1 MRISDGAS
9 ASGQNWGVTFGQ
21 GTLPV
26 LFLHRCYGD
35 GPNRSV
41 TLSMTRTL
49 YSARPKPRH
58 LGFFSPTGGTTG
70 MRVGVRDAS
79 AIRKAAKKRGVTCA
93 EVIQARD
100 W

>member
-1 MRISDGAS
+1 
-9 ASGQNWGVTFGQ
+9 
-21 GTLPV
+21 
-26 LFLHRCYGD
+26 
-35 GPNRSV
+35 
-41 TLSMTRTL
+41 MTRTL

-70 MRVGVRDAS
+70 MRVGVRDAK
-79 AIRKAAKKRGVTCA
+79 AIRYAAKKRGVTCA